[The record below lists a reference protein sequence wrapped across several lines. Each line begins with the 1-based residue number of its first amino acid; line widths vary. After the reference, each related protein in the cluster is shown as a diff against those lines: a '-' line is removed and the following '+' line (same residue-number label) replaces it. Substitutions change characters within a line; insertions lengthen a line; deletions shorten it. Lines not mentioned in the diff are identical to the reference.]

1 MDNLKSNIVVGLSA
15 AVAVTVLVPV
25 LGPVIAT
32 IGRPIAKSLL
42 KGGLMLYEKG
52 REAAAVAGESV
63 EDMVAEIRA
72 EGAAQAGAG
81 GAMAPAAT
89 GANAAKPGESPRV
102 VRPGV
107 SAV

>member
-1 MDNLKSNIVVGLSA
+1 MAIFKSNIVVGLSA
-15 AVAVTVLVPV
+15 AVAVTVLAPV

-63 EDMVAEIRA
+63 EDMVAEIKA
-72 EGAAQAGAG
+72 EDAMQADGAAAHAP
-81 GAMAPAAT
+81 PAA
-89 GANAAKPGESPRV
+89 NADMPADSRRNG
-102 VRPGV
+102 RPGMT
-107 SAV
+107 AV